1 MSSWYRPE
9 INQPPSLAGPS
20 LSNSSCIDDQELS
33 RPVVQ
38 LDVCPA
44 PGTGTGA
51 VGLFERLPLQLRE
64 SIVRTYAKRYVRL
77 RPLLLCSLKGIEANL
92 I

>member
-20 LSNSSCIDDQELS
+20 LSNSSSIDDQEPS

-44 PGTGTGA
+44 PDTGA
-51 VGLFERLPLQLRE
+51 VGLFERMPLELRE
-64 SIVRTYAKRYVRL
+64 SIVQTYAKRYVRL
-77 RPLLLCSLKGIEANL
+77 RHFLLCSLKGIEANL

>member
-9 INQPPSLAGPS
+9 IKQPPSLAGPS
-20 LSNSSCIDDQELS
+20 LYNSSSIDDQEPS

-44 PGTGTGA
+44 TGPGA
-51 VGLFERLPLQLRE
+51 VGLFERMPLQLRE

-77 RPLLLCSLKGIEANL
+77 RPFLLCLLKGIEANL